1 MERQKI
7 RKMCACEQTLHLLKT
22 KKSLSFQ
29 MQIKLITELT
39 TISFKHE
46 KLSEEIDNQC
56 LWELRKWS

>member
-7 RKMCACEQTLHLLKT
+7 RKMCACEQTLHLKLI
-22 KKSLSFQ
+22 KSLSFQ

-39 TISFKHE
+39 TISFKQE